1 MKRLYCTLLLILYYF
16 SVSGQVNYTELP
28 RNLQLYPR
36 DAQNQAKI
44 VVSGTVTWS
53 DFKRIGVKVLREGV
67 VTDILSQALVGESD
81 RPFSFSTTIKAERAE
96 YGIEVYL
103 YTDTDTVL
111 SVTRSRL
118 VCGDVFIIHGQSNA
132 QARVGIDEGDYGF
145 EPQDRF
151 MRNCSYTGDD
161 VQNINWFQLT
171 QGDNSVGGFGITL
184 QRLILANYNIPTLII
199 NGAEGGK
206 PITELA
212 ARDPVNPA
220 NPYFYYGKLLRRA
233 QWAGVAR
240 QVKGFIWKQGEA
252 EAGTDPAGYDKKFA
266 TLYDQIREDYGN
278 ARIYI
283 SQINILMSAQRSGAA
298 ALRDFQ
304 RRTKYLF
311 KNVETIATVGTRT
324 YDGTHYGVDGHKQ
337 MAFEQ
342 FRQIAR
348 DFYGSTD
355 TMQINS
361 PDIKQAFYNAR
372 KDSIT
377 LVFDPGM
384 DMVWKADSI
393 TYDFSNGKII
403 KERYQKDYFYLDEQP
418 GWIVAGNAQQNR
430 VKLALKGP
438 ATARFLRYLPSVF
451 SDPPTSDFYDGPTL
465 RNKRGIR
472 AFSFDGFPVADAIP
486 TVSTLAA
493 KPISEKEIQL
503 SWPAL
508 PTAQVQIIERAD
520 GTPVNFRQIASLTA
534 REASFTDTNLPDP
547 FGIYYYRMRAF
558 SAVSESQYSN
568 VVMGRPLVLGIEP
581 VAPLVQVYPNPLA
594 TGQQLH
600 IESDQVQFTR
610 IDLRDLTG
618 RLVKSWTGPARKTVS
633 IALDGLA
640 TGLYVADLGTTQ
652 GHTVQRKLI
661 VR

>member
-1 MKRLYCTLLLILYYF
+1 MILYYF
-16 SVSGQVNYTELP
+16 SVSGQVKFTELP

-53 DFKRIGVKVLREGV
+53 EFERIAVKVLREGV
-67 VTDILSQALVGESD
+67 VTGILSQTLVGEPEK
-81 RPFSFSTTIKAERAE
+81 PFSFSTTIKAERAE
-96 YGIEVYL
+96 YGLQIYL
-103 YTDTDTVL
+103 YTKTDSVL
-111 SVTRSRL
+111 IAQRSRI
-118 VCGDVFIIHGQSNA
+118 VCGDIYIIHGQSNA
-132 QARVGIDEGDYGF
+132 KALAELDSYGIAPE
-145 EPQDRF
+145 DRF
-151 MRNCSYTGDD
+151 LRNCAYSDD
-161 VQNINWFQLT
+161 LKSIDWYQVT
-171 QGDNSVGGFGITL
+171 DPYASVGGFGIML
-184 QRLILANYNIPTLII
+184 QRLIVNTYNMPTLVL
-199 NGAEGGK
+199 NGAVGGTG
-206 PITELA
+206 IVDLT
-212 ARDPVNPA
+212 ARDPANPA
-220 NPYFYYGKLLRRA
+220 NIITYYGQLLSRA
-233 QWAGVAR
+233 QWAGVAN
-240 QVKGFIWKQGEA
+240 QVKGFIWKQGEE
-252 EAGTDPAGYDKKFA
+252 EAGSNPTNYDQKFGQ
-266 TLYDQIREDYGN
+266 LYSQIREDYGN
-278 ARIYI
+278 VRVYVG
-283 SQINILMSAQRSGAA
+283 QINILRTARLEGAA

-304 RRTKYLF
+304 RRTKSLF
-311 KNVETIATVGTRT
+311 SNVETIATVGSRG
-324 YDGTHYGVDGHKQ
+324 YDGIHYTAEGHKQ

-348 DFYGSTD
+348 DVYGFAD
-355 TMQINS
+355 TLQINS
-361 PDIKQAFYNAR
+361 PDIKQAFYNTR

-377 LVFDPGM
+377 LVFDTGM
-384 DMVWKADSI
+384 DMVWKAD
-393 TYDFSNGKII
+393 TTVNFANGPGSHVK
-403 KERYQKDYFYLDEQP
+403 YQKDYFYLDELP
-418 GWIVAGNAQQNR
+418 GWVVAGSAQQNR

-438 ATARFLRYLPSVF
+438 ATARFLRYLPSEY
-451 SDPPTSDFYDGPTL
+451 SNPPTSTFFDGPTL
-465 RNKRGIR
+465 RNKRGMR

-503 SWPAL
+503 NWPAL

-581 VAPLVQVYPNPLA
+581 TAPLVQVYPNPVA

-600 IESDQVQFTR
+600 IESDQLQITR

-618 RLVKSWTGPARKTVS
+618 RLVKSWTGPARKTVA